1 MHVNERQCGIM
12 SLFLYETHLHTKQAS
27 ACGIL
32 SGAQHV
38 KCYKEAGYSGIIVTD
53 HFFNGNSCVPG
64 NLSWEE
70 RVDLFCKGYEEAKE
84 AGDKVGLSVF
94 FGWEASFKTTEF
106 LIYGLDKE
114 WLMKHPQIMDWSV
127 EEQYKQI
134 HRAGGYVVHAH
145 PFRIRDYIKEIRLF
159 PSCVDA
165 VEGINVGNRNDEFDR
180 QAMAYAKQHKLPI
193 IAGSD
198 AHGIINYRSGIAFK
212 RKAENINDLIDMI
225 KTGKYELI
233 NPKEFSDKNR

>member
-1 MHVNERQCGIM
+1 MHIYERQCGIM
-12 SLFLYETHLHTKQAS
+12 SLFLYETHLHTKQVS

-38 KCYKEAGYSGIIVTD
+38 KFYKEAGYSGIIVTD

-64 NLSWEE
+64 NLPWEE

-84 AGDKVGLSVF
+84 AGDKLGLSVF
-94 FGWEASFKTTEF
+94 FGWEANFKATEF

-114 WLMKHPQIMDWSV
+114 WLLNHPQIMDWSV
-127 EEQYKQI
+127 EEQYEQI
-134 HRAGGYVVHAH
+134 HRAGGFVVHAH
-145 PFRIRDYIKEIRLF
+145 PFRKREYIKEIRLF

-180 QAMAYAKQHKLPI
+180 QAMAYAKKHKLPI

-198 AHGIINYRSGIAFK
+198 AHGIENYRSGIAFK
-212 RKAENINDLIDMI
+212 KKAENIKDLIDMI
-225 KTGKYELI
+225 KAGKYELI
-233 NPKEFSDKNR
+233 NPKEIFR